1 MRVAYFD
8 PFSGIAGDMTIGAL
22 IDAGVP
28 FAAVERGLEPL
39 GLKGY
44 HLELGERVRSGITA
58 RKFSV
63 HVDSD
68 PSHPHDHG
76 TGTAPEHGHGGSG
89 AHPHRH
95 YAEIRELL
103 SRSALSPG
111 VRSRAQRIFHALAV
125 SEGRIHGVPTDDV
138 AFHEVGAIDAIV
150 DIVGTAICLEHLEVG
165 EIYTG
170 PLPLGS
176 GFARS
181 SHGVIPVPAPAT
193 LDLLRGFRTRPDD
206 GAIELVTPT
215 GAAILSALATPAA
228 APEIVPEAVGYGAG
242 DRELADR
249 PNLLRVVVGRREREE
264 RGPHPAASPGS
275 AHLARDEM
283 AVLEANI
290 DDMSPELFEPAV
302 EALFA
307 AGARDVALAPLLMK
321 KGRPGTLIQVIA
333 EPADRERLAAILLR
347 ETSTIG
353 VRTHPVSR
361 FVLARRQSSVETE
374 YGPIAVKLVT
384 LPDGGERAAPE
395 YEDCRRV
402 ARERG
407 VPVADVHAAAQR
419 ATRTP

>member
-1 MRVAYFD
+1 
-8 PFSGIAGDMTIGAL
+8 MTIGAL

-44 HLELGERVRSGITA
+44 RLELGERIRSGITA

-165 EIYTG
+165 EIYTS
-170 PLPLGS
+170 LAARERLQ
-176 GFARS
+176 RS
-181 SHGVIPVPAPAT
+181 SHGVIPSLPPRRSISSA
-193 LDLLRGFRTRPDD
+193 DFDRPDD
-206 GAIELVTPT
+206 GAIEPSRRPRSCRRSRRRPRPPRWFRKPSDTAPATASSRTVPTCSESSSAGAKGRSATPT
-215 GAAILSALATPAA
+215 
-228 APEIVPEAVGYGAG
+228 
-242 DRELADR
+242 
-249 PNLLRVVVGRREREE
+249 
-264 RGPHPAASPGS
+264 
-275 AHLARDEM
+275 
-283 AVLEANI
+283 
-290 DDMSPELFEPAV
+290 
-302 EALFA
+302 
-307 AGARDVALAPLLMK
+307 
-321 KGRPGTLIQVIA
+321 
-333 EPADRERLAAILLR
+333 
-347 ETSTIG
+347 
-353 VRTHPVSR
+353 RTHP
-361 FVLARRQSSVETE
+361 
-374 YGPIAVKLVT
+374 
-384 LPDGGERAAPE
+384 PDLLIS
-395 YEDCRRV
+395 
-402 ARERG
+402 
-407 VPVADVHAAAQR
+407 H
-419 ATRTP
+419 ATRWPCSRPTSTT